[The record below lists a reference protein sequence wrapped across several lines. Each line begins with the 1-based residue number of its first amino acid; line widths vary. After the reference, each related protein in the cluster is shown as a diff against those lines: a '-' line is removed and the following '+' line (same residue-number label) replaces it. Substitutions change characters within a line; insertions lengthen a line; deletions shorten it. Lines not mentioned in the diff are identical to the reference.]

1 MFLKC
6 IKQKIVL
13 GFSIKPCGHCL
24 KSIWKNESL
33 IKLVATHVSCSN
45 SIKSIIKSCQQ
56 NEIFVIHDHYATKA
70 QQKKTQTIFFFKLK
84 NTKEMDTKM
93 YLNQSIE
100 ATKCNK
106 KW

>member
-1 MFLKC
+1 
-6 IKQKIVL
+6 
-13 GFSIKPCGHCL
+13 
-24 KSIWKNESL
+24 
-33 IKLVATHVSCSN
+33 
-45 SIKSIIKSCQQ
+45 
-56 NEIFVIHDHYATKA
+56 VIHDHYATKA
-70 QQKKTQTIFFFKLK
+70 QQKKTQTIFFLKLK